1 TALRTDD
8 SVRPATVLQATSTR
22 HPAPTSSGIS
32 KSILKP
38 RRPVYLAAV
47 NVRTLKQ
54 SCQQS
59 ALALTVD
66 SLGIDPSTMKHFPET
81 LSAVVKLLEL
91 LRCDHCNSALHQP
104 FTTGLCDHLL
114 CNSCRSDSKSSAQ
127 CSCPVCGVP
136 VRPRDFQLHP
146 QIAQLVLVA
155 RRLKK
160 LTMNSSAGV
169 LEDSPP
175 TCVES
180 SLQGPL
186 ENTCEAPVAESSEIS
201 LAHEP
206 EGKTVEQALK
216 PRVVLKRAYSSTSSA
231 KSLPIWPAQRPR
243 VTVKR
248 GISIE
253 REGRSRKD
261 GVLTRSSSGTHTVS
275 IDRQKSRLNRRSV
288 PSTSQSSGES
298 SVNRL
303 PAYVPVEES
312 SFKSNLPNVRVSCT
326 ILTSVSQADHIPGN
340 EVASHRPSS
349 ARLESVIKAAE
360 GACRTRSSSRRSTCC
375 VLVNNSQSTVQL
387 PAPVASPENSS
398 LTDNSKMSPVKQDSS
413 RTVTIKPAPPSPVP
427 SKSGRTRPAKN
438 RKLSEVVNPP
448 AKAGV
453 LTRLKSSSFTRLVQN
468 LRRNSKGESLLHR
481 AAIRGDLEQVKQC
494 LGSGISPDV
503 RDHAGW
509 TPLHEAVLH
518 GNLSIAE
525 ALIDAGATV
534 DIPGGPDLDTPLHD
548 AIQNGQTSCCELLL
562 SRGANPVLSNGLGKT
577 PLQLIEDLLNR
588 AVGEEKRSK
597 RLPGPHSDAIK
608 SLKTV
613 RGHLLKAIEC
623 RSGTNKAEEAV
634 PLHSEKEVGSMILS
648 ARHSAFVE
656 RRRLRPVLLSTGLTR
671 PQQATFARVAA
682 MIHAQVANSISP
694 EVTHVITGATQELPE
709 AERLGQKSLS
719 RSSSASRGDKTLQN
733 VGSKD
738 LFQANCPRTLK
749 FLNAVLLGCWVLT
762 FDWIETCAHVK
773 MRVEEEGFEVT
784 GCSTTPHS
792 DAPRRARLAREAGS
806 LGLFHGFRFCF
817 LGDFV
822 YPVPPRSDL
831 VTLARSGGA
840 VVVFSRDRCS
850 PLRLARLAI
859 EMNDPSMRATWELAT
874 EPVDDDP
881 EDSDLELDKPTLQ
894 EHVVPAPG
902 SNASSPLLVIYDSGY
917 QREKSTST
925 NSEPV
930 VPYAV
935 NIVSKALGMLRPIN
949 DQSNCMEVPLRAVP
963 STWLL
968 DCAAEYNV
976 LPLPSL

>member
-1 TALRTDD
+1 
-8 SVRPATVLQATSTR
+8 
-22 HPAPTSSGIS
+22 
-32 KSILKP
+32 
-38 RRPVYLAAV
+38 
-47 NVRTLKQ
+47 
-54 SCQQS
+54 
-59 ALALTVD
+59 
-66 SLGIDPSTMKHFPET
+66 MKRFPET
-81 LSAVVKLLEL
+81 LSAVIKLLEL

-127 CSCPVCGVP
+127 CSSCPVCGVP

-146 QIAQLVLVA
+146 QIAQLLLVA

-160 LTMNSSAGV
+160 LTTNSSTGV

-175 TCVES
+175 TCTES
-180 SLQGPL
+180 SLQGQL
-186 ENTCEAPVAESSEIS
+186 EDTCEAPATEPSEIS

-206 EGKTVEQALK
+206 EGKTVEQARK
-216 PRVVLKRAYSSTSSA
+216 PKVVLKRAYSSTSSA

-253 REGRSRKD
+253 RKSRSLKD
-261 GVLTRSSSGTHTVS
+261 GVLTRSSSGTHTMSV
-275 IDRQKSRLNRRSV
+275 DGQKSRLNRRSV
-288 PSTSQSSGES
+288 LSTSQSSGES
-298 SVNRL
+298 SVTRL
-303 PAYVPVEES
+303 PANVPVEES

-340 EVASHRPSS
+340 EVASHRPPS

-398 LTDNSKMSPVKQDSS
+398 LTDNSKMSPVKQDSVS
-413 RTVTIKPAPPSPVP
+413 PRTVTIKPAPPSPVP

-438 RKLSEVVNPP
+438 RKLSEVANPP

-548 AIQNGQTSCCELLL
+548 AIQNGQASCCELLL

-577 PLQLIEDLLNR
+577 PLQLVEDLLNR
-588 AVGEEKRSK
+588 TVGEVKRSK
-597 RLPGPHSDAIK
+597 RLLGPHSDPIK

-613 RGHLLKAIEC
+613 RARLLKAIEC
-623 RSGTNKAEEAV
+623 RNGTNKAEEAV
-634 PLHSEKEVGSMILS
+634 PLHPEKEVGSMILS
-648 ARHSAFVE
+648 ARHSAFME

-694 EVTHVITGATQELPE
+694 EVTHVITGATQELPD
-709 AERLGQKSLS
+709 AERSGQKSLS
-719 RSSSASRGDKTLQN
+719 RSSSASRADKTLQN
-733 VGSKD
+733 LGSKD
-738 LFQANCPRTLK
+738 LIQANCPRTLK
-749 FLNAVLLGCWVLT
+749 FLNAVLLGCWVLA

-840 VVVFSRDRCS
+840 AVVFSRDCCS

-859 EMNDPSMRATWELAT
+859 ETNDPSTQATWELAT
-874 EPVDDDP
+874 EPMADDA

-894 EHVVPAPG
+894 EHVVPAPD
-902 SNASSPLLVIYDSGY
+902 SNASSPLLVIYDPGY
-917 QREKSTST
+917 QREKST
-925 NSEPV
+925 NSGPV

-935 NIVSKALGMLRPIN
+935 NIVSKALDMLRPIG
-949 DQSNCMEVPLRAVP
+949 DQSNYMEVPLKAVP

-968 DCAAEYNV
+968 DCAAEYNI